1 MIGTDLYSFIGG
13 KAAFLL
19 ASGLPGARPRVCG
32 RVAGENRK
40 DDLQAALRS
49 RADYILLPHQSYSPC
64 GICKSMGAAAECDC
78 LAGTHVRAF
87 PLGSLKCC
95 SPILRCAGCLRA
107 PAFVLI
113 QADKLTPLLDCIP
126 EKGPSAGAFLA
137 AAAEYAGLSVKW
149 VPCASGEAAG
159 AAFTW
164 FLLHIFTAYGSY
176 LHVSEH
182 MRALEASTE
191 EKPDHATHSL

>member
-1 MIGTDLYSFIGG
+1 
-13 KAAFLL
+13 
-19 ASGLPGARPRVCG
+19 
-32 RVAGENRK
+32 
-40 DDLQAALRS
+40 
-49 RADYILLPHQSYSPC
+49 
-64 GICKSMGAAAECDC
+64 MGAAGRMRLFSRNTRYGLFRWLETLLSD
-78 LAGTHVRAF
+78 LRRAGG
-87 PLGSLKCC
+87 P
-95 SPILRCAGCLRA
+95 RA

-191 EKPDHATHSL
+191 EKPDHGYHTAFDKLLGLVNHEIISYVFFGLLTTVVSMVFFYLFNELLGKGSIFRR